1 MYLTMKQQ
9 VKQLT
14 KEDYKNLKLLS
25 HIAKNLANE
34 AIYNIRQYYFQESEY
49 LNYEKNYVLL
59 KNSINYKMLN
69 SNMAQQILKEIDG
82 SFKSFFALIK
92 LAKKGKYNYRD
103 IKLPKYLPKDGF
115 TTLIVGF
122 VRIKENE
129 LIIPYS
135 NAFRKEHKSIEINIP
150 PKLIDKK
157 IKEIRIIP
165 KAKARFFEIQY
176 AYEVEEI
183 QSNLD
188 NKQALA
194 IDFGINN
201 LATCVTSQGQ
211 SFIIDG
217 KRLKSINQWYNKENK
232 RLQRIKDKQGYKN
245 KYTNRQLKNVMKRN
259 NKINDYMNKTARL
272 IINHCLKHNIGNI
285 VCGYNETF
293 QRSSNLGRKNN
304 QSFTNIP
311 FGKLRE
317 KLEYLCKLYGINFIK
332 QEESYTSKASFFDKD
347 EIPIY
352 NDDNP
357 KKYTFSGKRIK
368 RGLYK
373 TAKGNLL
380 NADVN
385 GALNILSKSKVVDLK
400 VLYSRG
406 ELDTPIRIRV
416 AQSIKL
422 LK

>member
-1 MYLTMKQQ
+1 MKQQ

-34 AIYNIRQYYFQESEY
+34 AIYNVRQYYFQESEY

-69 SNMAQQILKEIDG
+69 SNMAQQILKEVDG
-82 SFKSFFALIK
+82 SFKSFFGLIK

-103 IKLPKYLPKDGF
+103 IKLPNYLPKDGF
-115 TTLIVGF
+115 STLIIGF
-122 VRIKENE
+122 VRIKGNK
-129 LIIPYS
+129 LTIPYS

-165 KAKARFFEIQY
+165 KSKARFFEIQY
-176 AYEVEEI
+176 IYKVEEV

-188 NKQALA
+188 TKQALA

-201 LATCVTSQGQ
+201 LATCVTSQGK

-217 KRLKSINQWYNKENK
+217 RKLKSINQWYNKENK
-232 RLQRIKDKQGYKN
+232 RLQRIKDKQGYKA
-245 KYTNRQLKNVMKRN
+245 KYTNRQFKIVMKRN

-272 IINHCLKHNIGNI
+272 IISYCLEHNIGNI

-293 QRSSNLGRKNN
+293 QRNSNIGKKNN
-304 QSFTNIP
+304 QSFTHIP

-317 KLEYLCKLYGINFIK
+317 KIEYLCNLYGITFTK

-347 EIPIY
+347 NIPLY

-357 KKYTFSGKRIK
+357 KKYVFSGKRIK

-373 TAKGNLL
+373 TKDGKLL

-385 GALNILSKSKVVDLK
+385 GALNILSKSKVVDLT
-400 VLYSRG
+400 VLYNRG

-416 AQSIKL
+416 A
-422 LK
+422 

>member
-34 AIYNIRQYYFQESEY
+34 TIYNVRQYYFQEKEY

-69 SNMAQQILKEIDG
+69 SNMAQQILKEVDR
-82 SFKSFFALIK
+82 SFKSFFGLIK
-92 LAKKGKYNYRD
+92 LAKKGKYNFRD
-103 IKLPKYLPKDGF
+103 IKLPNYLTKDGF
-115 TTLIVGF
+115 STLIIGF
-122 VRIKENE
+122 VRIKGNK
-129 LIIPYS
+129 LTIPYS

-157 IKEIRIIP
+157 IKEIIIIP

-176 AYEVEEI
+176 IYEVEEV

-188 NKQALA
+188 EKQALA

-201 LATCVTSQGQ
+201 LATCVTSQGK

-217 KRLKSINQWYNKENK
+217 RKLKSINQWYNKENK
-232 RLQRIKDKQGYKN
+232 RLQRIKDKQGYKA
-245 KYTNRQLKNVMKRN
+245 KYTNRQFKNVIKRN

-272 IINHCLKHNIGNI
+272 IISYCLEHNIGNI

-293 QRSSNLGRKNN
+293 QRSSNIGKKNN
-304 QSFTNIP
+304 QSFTHIP
-311 FGKLRE
+311 FGKLR
-317 KLEYLCKLYGINFIK
+317 KKIEYLCNLYGITFIK

-347 EIPIY
+347 NIPLY

-357 KKYTFSGKRIK
+357 KKYVFSGKRIK

-373 TAKGNLL
+373 TKDGKLL

-406 ELDTPIRIRV
+406 DLDTPIRIRV
-416 AQSIKL
+416 A
-422 LK
+422 

>member
-34 AIYNIRQYYFQESEY
+34 AIYNVRQYYFQESEY
-49 LNYEKNYVLL
+49 LNYEKNYALL

-69 SNMAQQILKEIDG
+69 SNMAQQILKEVDG
-82 SFKSFFALIK
+82 SFKSFFGLIK

-103 IKLPKYLPKDGF
+103 IKLPNYLPKDGF
-115 TTLIVGF
+115 TTLIIRF
-122 VRIKENE
+122 VRIKENK
-129 LIIPYS
+129 LVIPYS
-135 NAFRKEHKSIEINIP
+135 NAFKKEHKSIEINIP

-165 KAKARFFEIQY
+165 KSKARFFEIQY
-176 AYEVEEI
+176 IYEVEEI

-188 NKQALA
+188 KKQALA

-201 LATCVTSQGQ
+201 LATCVTSQGK

-217 KRLKSINQWYNKENK
+217 RKLKSINQWYNKESK
-232 RLQRIKDKQGYKN
+232 RLQKIKDKQRYKAD
-245 KYTNRQLKNVMKRN
+245 YTNRQLKNVVKRN

-272 IINHCLKHNIGNI
+272 IINHCLEHNIGNI
-285 VCGYNETF
+285 ICGYNETF
-293 QRSSNLGRKNN
+293 QRSPNLGKKNN
-304 QSFTNIP
+304 QSFTHIP
-311 FGKLRE
+311 FGKLR
-317 KLEYLCKLYGINFIK
+317 KKIEYLCNLYGITFTK

-347 EIPIY
+347 NIPLY
-352 NDDNP
+352 NNDNP
-357 KKYTFSGKRIK
+357 KKYVFSGKRIK

-373 TAKGNLL
+373 TKNGKLL
-380 NADVN
+380 NADIN
-385 GALNILSKSKVVDLK
+385 GALNILSKSKVVDLT
-400 VLYSRG
+400 VLYYRG

-416 AQSIKL
+416 A
-422 LK
+422 

>member
-34 AIYNIRQYYFQESEY
+34 AIYNVRQYYFQEKEY

-59 KNSINYKMLN
+59 KNSINYKTLN
-69 SNMAQQILKEIDG
+69 SNMSQQILKQIDRA
-82 SFKSFFALIK
+82 FKSFFGLIK
-92 LAKKGKYNYRD
+92 LAKKGKYNFRD
-103 IKLPKYLPKDGF
+103 IKLPSYLPKDGF
-115 TTLIVGF
+115 TVLIIGD
-122 VRIKENE
+122 VRIKGNK
-129 LIIPYS
+129 LLIPYS
-135 NAFRKEHKSIEINIP
+135 NMFRKEHKSIEINIP

-165 KAKARFFEIQY
+165 KSKARFFEIQY
-176 AYEVEEI
+176 IYEVEEV

-188 NKQALA
+188 EKQALA

-201 LATCVTSQGQ
+201 LATCVTSQGK

-217 KRLKSINQWYNKENK
+217 RKLKSINQWYNKENK
-232 RLQRIKDKQGYKN
+232 RLQRIKDKQGYKA

-272 IINHCLKHNIGNI
+272 IISYCLEHNIGNI

-293 QRSSNLGRKNN
+293 QRSSNLGKKNN
-304 QSFTNIP
+304 QSFTHIP

-317 KLEYLCKLYGINFIK
+317 KIEYLCNLYGITFTK

-347 EIPIY
+347 NIPLY

-357 KKYTFSGKRIK
+357 KKYAFSGKRIK

-373 TAKGNLL
+373 TKDGKLL

-385 GALNILSKSKVVDLK
+385 GALNILSKSKVVDLA
-400 VLYSRG
+400 VLYNRG

-416 AQSIKL
+416 A
-422 LK
+422 

>member
-1 MYLTMKQQ
+1 MKQQ

-14 KEDYKNLKLLS
+14 KEDYINLKLLS

-34 AIYNIRQYYFQESEY
+34 AIYNIRQYYFIEGEY
-49 LNYEKNYVLL
+49 LNYEKNYALL

-69 SNMAQQILKEIDG
+69 SNMAQHILKEVDG
-82 SFKSFFALIK
+82 SFKAFFGLIK

-115 TTLIVGF
+115 TTLIIGF
-122 VRIKENE
+122 VRIKENK

-135 NAFRKEHKSIEINIP
+135 NTFRKEHKNIKINIP

-165 KAKARFFEIQY
+165 KSKARFFEIQY
-176 AYEVEEI
+176 TYKVEEV

-188 NKQALA
+188 DKQALA

-201 LATCVTSQGQ
+201 LATCVTSQGG

-217 KRLKSINQWYNKENK
+217 RRLKSINQWYNKENK
-232 RLQRIKDKQGYKN
+232 RLQRIKDKQGYKS
-245 KYTNRQLKNVMKRN
+245 KYTNRQLKNLIKRN
-259 NKINDYMNKTARL
+259 NKVNDYMNKTARL
-272 IINHCLKHNIGNI
+272 IINYCLKNNIGNI

-293 QRSSNLGRKNN
+293 QKNTKLGKRNN
-304 QSFTNIP
+304 QTFVHIP

-347 EIPIY
+347 KIPVY

-357 KKYTFSGKRIK
+357 KKYVFSGKRVK

-373 TAKGNLL
+373 TANSNLL
-380 NADVN
+380 NADIN
-385 GALNILSKSKVVDLK
+385 GALNILSKSKVVDLT

-416 AQSIKL
+416 V
-422 LK
+422 

>member
-34 AIYNIRQYYFQESEY
+34 AIYNVRQYYFQEKEY

-59 KNSINYKMLN
+59 KNSINYKILN
-69 SNMAQQILKEIDG
+69 TNMAQQILKEVDG
-82 SFKSFFALIK
+82 SFKSFFGLIK

-103 IKLPKYLPKDGF
+103 IKLPNYLPKDGF
-115 TTLIVGF
+115 TTLIIGF
-122 VRIKENE
+122 VRIKGNK
-129 LIIPYS
+129 LTIPYS
-135 NAFRKEHKSIEINIP
+135 IAFRKEHKSIEINIP

-165 KAKARFFEIQY
+165 KSKARFFEIQY
-176 AYEVEEI
+176 IYEVEEV

-188 NKQALA
+188 EKQALA

-201 LATCVTSQGQ
+201 LATCVTSQGK

-217 KRLKSINQWYNKENK
+217 RKLKSINQWYNKENK
-232 RLQRIKDKQGYKN
+232 RLQRIKDKQGYKS
-245 KYTNRQLKNVMKRN
+245 KFTNRQLKNVMKRN
-259 NKINDYMNKTARL
+259 NRVNDYMNKSARL
-272 IINHCLKHNIGNI
+272 IVSYCLENNIGNI
-285 VCGYNETF
+285 VCGYNENF
-293 QRSSNLGRKNN
+293 QRSSNLGKKNN
-304 QSFTNIP
+304 QSFTHIP
-311 FGKLRE
+311 FGKLRA
-317 KLEYLCKLYGINFIK
+317 KVEYLCNLYGITFIK

-347 EIPIY
+347 DIPLY

-357 KKYTFSGKRIK
+357 KKYVFSGKRIK

-373 TAKGNLL
+373 TKDGKLL

-385 GALNILSKSKVVDLK
+385 GALNILSKSKVVDLT
-400 VLYSRG
+400 VLYNRG

-416 AQSIKL
+416 A
-422 LK
+422 